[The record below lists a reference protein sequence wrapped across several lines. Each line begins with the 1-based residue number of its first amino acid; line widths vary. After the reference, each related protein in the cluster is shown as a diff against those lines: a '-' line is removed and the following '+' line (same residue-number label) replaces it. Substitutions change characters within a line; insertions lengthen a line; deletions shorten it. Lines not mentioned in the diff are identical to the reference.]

1 MRNFLMSQGY
11 DVGPIAR
18 YQDDTS
24 CMVLV
29 EGRTSG
35 AERTRHICIRYFW
48 VRERVE
54 RREAVLRNKGTK
66 VCTPTHLLSYSSE
79 RSSYTSGNA

>member
-11 DVGPIAR
+11 DVGPIAL

-35 AERTRHICIRYFW
+35 AVRTRHISIRYFW

-54 RREAVLRNKGTK
+54 KREAVLRNKGTK
-66 VCTPTHLLSYSSE
+66 VCTPTRVLGYSWE
-79 RSSYTSGNA
+79 HSSLQL